1 MTPFGGVAT
10 TNGTESAWYIDTS
23 AAAKLVIEEEH
34 SAALREWVAE
44 HADGLVA
51 SDLLRTELLRT
62 TRRLAM
68 NEGAPAGEA
77 LVLQAQAVV
86 DAIDLVPIP
95 RHLFRDAGLLDP
107 PLMRTL
113 DALHLAVALG
123 LGDDLDGLVTYDTR
137 MAGAARRHAI
147 AVVSPGHS
155 PSGWPS

>member
-1 MTPFGGVAT
+1 VTRSDGAAT
-10 TNGTESAWYIDTS
+10 TSGTESAWYLDTS

-34 SAALREWVAE
+34 SAALRAWVSE
-44 HADGLVA
+44 RPDHLLA
-51 SDLLRTELLRT
+51 SDLLRTELLRA
-62 TRRLAM
+62 TRRLAIES
-68 NEGAPAGEA
+68 NDPAVGER

-86 DAIDLVPIP
+86 DAIDLLPIP

-137 MAGAARRHAI
+137 MAEAARRHAI
-147 AVVSPGHS
+147 AVISPN
-155 PSGWPS
+155 

>member
-1 MTPFGGVAT
+1 M
-10 TNGTESAWYIDTS
+10 
-23 AAAKLVIEEEH
+23 
-34 SAALREWVAE
+34 
-44 HADGLVA
+44 VA
-51 SDLLRTELLRT
+51 SDLMRTELLRM

-68 NEGAPAGEA
+68 EEEGPAGDA

-123 LGDDLDGLVTYDTR
+123 LGDDLDGLVTYDGR
-137 MAGAARRHAI
+137 MADAARRHAI
-147 AVVSPGHS
+147 AVIS
-155 PSGWPS
+155 PS